1 MGDNLEKV
9 VKHAYEVKS
18 EEAWKEGWA
27 KILRIRYISGASVFK
42 ILLNAGI
49 WKFLGL
55 NIAIISLS
63 FSGIIIS
70 LILVIRRLVLKE
82 IYRDNDFHNITHNI
96 RNYFLNLLYSADD
109 SGNESNTKKIFA
121 ERYDNFN
128 DKIANLFA
136 SYYSNYIND
145 NTICCAI
152 RLAEVVDGKRVYTT
166 VCRSEKMNE
175 LRKSNSVPLPYDE
188 GIADYFRKKQEHGV
202 CIIKDIKA
210 ASEAGIWRE
219 DKSDKLGDVKTLM
232 IAPIN
237 ARLDADDDESKS
249 MIGLLYVTSQ
259 FDKFS
264 LKHMNSIKG
273 LADYLGTLYPLIF
286 IQDEE

>member
-42 ILLNAGI
+42 LLLSAGI

-55 NIAIISLS
+55 NIAIITLS
-63 FSGIIIS
+63 FSVVIIL
-70 LILVIRRLVLKE
+70 LIMTVRGLVLKE
-82 IYRDNDFHNITHNI
+82 IYRDNYFHKITHNV
-96 RNYFLNLLYSADD
+96 RNSFLNLIYSDDD
-109 SGNESNTKKIFA
+109 SKNEHDTNKIFA

-128 DKIANLFA
+128 AKIANLLA

-152 RLAEVVDGKRVYTT
+152 RLAEVDGGKRVYTT
-166 VCRSEKMNE
+166 VCRSDKMNE
-175 LRKSNSVPLPYDE
+175 MRKSNSVPLPYDE
-188 GIADYFRKKQEHGV
+188 GIADYFRKKKEHGV

-210 ASEAGIWRE
+210 AAEAGIWRE
-219 DKSDKLGDVKTLM
+219 DKNDNLGDIKTLM

-237 ARLDADDDESKS
+237 ARIDTDDDESKS

-259 FDKFS
+259 FDKFR
-264 LKHMNSIKG
+264 LKHMNSMKG